1 MVYEFNQNYQKIE
14 IVGLIYFLNELKF
27 ALEEWANLNVKTMTR
42 GPFKKEELDNI
53 RNDTISKNQYKFNI
67 LFLWMS

>member
-1 MVYEFNQNYQKIE
+1 
-14 IVGLIYFLNELKF
+14 
-27 ALEEWANLNVKTMTR
+27 MTR

>member
-1 MVYEFNQNYQKIE
+1 MVYEFDQNYQKIE
-14 IVGLIYFLNELKF
+14 IVGLIFFKIELKF

-42 GPFKKEELDNI
+42 GPFKKKELDNI
-53 RNDTISKNQYKFNI
+53 RNDTFSKNQYKLNI